1 MGCFRLTRDTKKI
14 CIEDKFNRISPTS
27 LSYLYF
33 SQIVRKSGFMVITLA
48 RSLFLPGGKIEK
60 TVKYKQQWL
69 KVTKNIYWTP
79 PPFTEV

>member
-1 MGCFRLTRDTKKI
+1 MGCFRLTRDRQKI

-33 SQIVRKSGFMVITLA
+33 PHIVRKSGFMLITLA
-48 RSLFLPGGKIEK
+48 CSLFLPGGKIEK
-60 TVKYKQQWL
+60 PVKYKQQWL
-69 KVTKNIYWTP
+69 KVIENIYWTS